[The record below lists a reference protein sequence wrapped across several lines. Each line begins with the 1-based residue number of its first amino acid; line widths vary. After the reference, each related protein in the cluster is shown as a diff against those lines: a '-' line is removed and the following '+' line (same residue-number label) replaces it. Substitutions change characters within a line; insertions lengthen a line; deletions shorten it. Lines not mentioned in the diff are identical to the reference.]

1 MANNSTQ
8 IISRI
13 VARLN
18 NKIVELEKRNA
29 VNVTMRID
37 ETVPFLKGIYALAVD
52 DQDTR
57 KFDLTEDKTGSCTIT
72 YTADGESV
80 STGSNKLTYGD
91 VLVISVTP
99 ATGYTITKL
108 KVNGA
113 DYVSGTEIVVDKDI
127 TVEVVATED
136 TPEETPAE

>member
-13 VARLN
+13 ITRLN

-29 VNVTMRID
+29 INVTMRID

-57 KFDLTEDKTGSCTIT
+57 KFDLIEDKTGSCTIT

-80 STGSNKLTYGD
+80 SAGANKLTYGD
-91 VLVISVTP
+91 VLVISVTA
-99 ATGYTITKL
+99 ATGYTITTL